1 MRPIH
6 VTGLGLF
13 APGFASLDAFA
24 RGEADPAVN
33 DAPNPWV
40 PSRLGRGTSLL
51 TRMLGECAAQ
61 AAADGG
67 LDPKTCATVYG
78 SALGEFE
85 TMVLLLDVIFRGDG
99 QLSPMR
105 FKNSVH
111 NAASGLGSIGQ
122 GNAAF
127 STALAGGPRSFEV
140 SMIEALLL
148 SAETECDVAVSVA
161 DDRLPEPFAALG
173 PEVGLGVGLA
183 LRARV
188 PEGGRVLATI
198 TALRQAR
205 EPAPPVTSFRGRT
218 LERWAGNPT
227 LSALPLVDAIL
238 DGRKGEVLLAHGVP
252 HPYVVTLG

>member
-1 MRPIH
+1 MRPVH

-13 APGFASLDAFA
+13 APGFPSLPAFLAGEPDPEVKDAQ
-24 RGEADPAVN
+24 
-33 DAPNPWV
+33 NPWV

-67 LDPKTCATVYG
+67 LDPKTCGTVYG

-85 TMVLLLDVIFRGDG
+85 TMVVLLDVIVRGDG

-127 STALAGGPRSFEV
+127 STALAGGPRTFEI
-140 SMIEALLL
+140 SMLEALLL
-148 SAETECDVAVSVA
+148 ASESGRAVVVSVA

-173 PEVGLGVGLA
+173 AAGGLGVGIA
-183 LRARV
+183 LC
-188 PEGGRVLATI
+188 PELPDGARVLATI
-198 TALRQAR
+198 TRLAQRDEA
-205 EPAPPVTSFRGRT
+205 APPVTAFRGRS
-218 LERWAGNPT
+218 LARWAGNPT

-238 DGRKGEVLLAHGVP
+238 GGAKGDVPLAHGVP
-252 HPYVVTLG
+252 HPYAVTLG